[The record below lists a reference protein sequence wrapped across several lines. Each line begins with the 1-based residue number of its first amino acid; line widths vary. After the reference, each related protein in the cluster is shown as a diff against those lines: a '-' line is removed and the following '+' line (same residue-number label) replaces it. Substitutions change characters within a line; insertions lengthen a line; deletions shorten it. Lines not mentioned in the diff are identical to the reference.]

1 VFAHQLRVTIG
12 VCVRDLELI
21 AKAADLEDFANR
33 VEYLPL

>member
-1 VFAHQLRVTIG
+1 LQTTIG

-21 AKAADLEDFANR
+21 AQAADPVDMANG